1 MIKRRVL
8 AGLLTLMMV
17 LQALAPGAALAKGSK
32 PSNNNLITIGSL
44 TKKDYPQIDKE
55 TALRVAREQKNKR
68 KGFLGRGGASLF
80 SAGSPYIP
88 GQQPGDADKPKYLA
102 NVTGKVEAKGLDG
115 GDFDWN
121 KIFGDKPIKLEL
133 RQLDKTKAN
142 PQTNPL
148 GETGLILTLEVN
160 KAGEFKLTDGAGN
173 LTDLPLFS
181 ADGNPF
187 EYQIQVDR
195 KSYENVE
202 LIISTNAGTP
212 GSKFEPVGDK
222 QIATLFFK
230 IGIQQLASTKFTSE
244 WHTGVAEAERPQI
257 EGYFKID
264 DETDSGFNFPKN
276 DTIRTILRSA
286 YEENFEEDEE
296 KGFWS
301 FIDSELETTP
311 ETVEVKT
318 NTTGLTFEENG
329 DVKTVKSGDHKFK
342 YDFTYD
348 VIDGGKLTMTEM
360 LSVTFDANGG
370 KFENFTVPDTNK
382 KIVKEVDY
390 GKDLTDMAED
400 PTKDRETFKGWSE
413 TKGGTTPVTA
423 EFFKNIKEAKT
434 LYAIWDNN
442 DIVVEQL
449 EVKESFKD
457 GDAWVNDFI
466 PDLAT
471 LKAQVKIK
479 DGSGTPQA
487 LANDDTFEI
496 LDDSGAAITGD
507 ALKDYLYEKLK
518 EKDNPNGEPTRVET
532 VKAKV
537 TVNGTSK
544 IVEIPIKVIKNI
556 YEAETLTEKPFYVP
570 KDYVKVT
577 LDPTDKATDS
587 QKTYYYVNKEAMVV
601 IPGKDPVGKEGNN
614 FVNWTIPGTPA
625 PKEYKLADRHQ
636 FGGET
641 IITANYVNN
650 VVEQKEGEGKPKVPD
665 DFVKVIV
672 DTTDDASNET
682 KFTRTFW
689 VKPET
694 PVRIKVDNPVAANA
708 TKAFSKWRTKQ
719 YDGLYKVID
728 LNVDQK
734 FSEKETLI
742 EAFYSPLAIEQ
753 KDGLPKPDAVPDN
766 FIRIYLD
773 TTDKATVKKRS
784 TWWVAPDKSS
794 IKFALDSPVGKEVT
808 DGNSHYKWKF
818 DYRWKSDKNELKKTE
833 EIRGNII
840 YDIDT
845 TKVYDEEVFYAQY
858 KTDNVIPKFNDDGSE
873 NDKPDGYVTLT
884 FDKGEHGKEI
894 TGQTVYYVNPK
905 ANPAKTLGDASI
917 KKPEV
922 KAETGWKQ
930 KAGADAWDTADTFE
944 IKADKTVKAQYE
956 PIANV
961 IPQEKEDGSD
971 KPDGY
976 ITVTFSTETNG
987 KIEGSTKTTKVVY
1000 VNPNKAVMLKD
1011 QAPEVTP
1018 NAGFEFTGW
1027 DTQIEKAIQYK
1038 DNDVIKAKYKTIADV
1053 VPQEGENKPEG
1064 VPKNF
1069 VKVTFV
1075 PTEKGTMEGAKIFW
1089 VNPEVKVTIPVKDP
1103 VGATYFKFDKWKFG
1117 EKADGADYTPSVE
1130 TQFKENTTITATY
1143 KEAKNII
1150 PYNPEEPITRPD
1162 GYVRVT
1168 FAADPGLKLTEQK
1181 AYYVKKNAKITLKAI
1196 KDDTTNYGYPSV
1208 TANTGYKFEKWDK
1221 GDDTVINA
1229 DIVVTAKATKLDNVI
1244 PEKDANGK
1252 TNEKPTGYVQV
1263 TVDPTDEA
1271 TDPATKVFWVN
1282 PNEVVQI
1289 PAEKPTGKK
1298 EGETTYVFYD
1308 WDRSL
1313 VGQFTEDTT
1322 ITATYKKQTP
1332 QTPIFAPYV
1341 STGVVAT
1348 DLNKLPALD
1357 AYKDQIHSDKDFE
1370 LVDIVEQPKVN
1381 KSGFTSAKIKIRF
1394 KERDMTKVVDVLVYV
1409 IPDPVIIEKP
1419 YPVPGDCN
1427 NSCDQP
1433 NQPNQPNIGMDALNT
1448 TDHYQY
1454 LIGYPDG
1461 NFAPNRGM
1469 TRAEVATMFTR
1480 LLKERPVKGQRYYT
1494 GFSDIQAGDWYAN
1507 TVGYAVQVGIVSG
1520 YPDGSFKP
1528 NKPITRAEFASI
1540 ASRFDALAQGND
1552 IAFNDLAPSHW
1563 GYNAIRSAATK
1574 GWISGYPDN
1583 TFRPEKAI
1591 SRAEVTSI
1599 TNRMLN
1605 RYADLYWIDAHRGEV
1620 IRFGDVNRGD
1630 WYFEPIMEA
1639 TMGHDF
1645 IRDRD
1650 GKTEHWTGL
1659 NGKSFI

>member
-1 MIKRRVL
+1 MKKRTTSFFL
-8 AGLLTLMMV
+8 ALIMLLQFALPQNIFAEEDKSLPHDKNVKMGEINSKSYGAKMM
-17 LQALAPGAALAKGSK
+17 LELNKLTARNKKSNSAKPG
-32 PSNNNLITIGSL
+32 
-44 TKKDYPQIDKE
+44 
-55 TALRVAREQKNKR
+55 V
-68 KGFLGRGGASLF
+68 SLF
-80 SAGSPYIP
+80 GYFEDGNEPS
-88 GQQPGDADKPKYLA
+88 DTDKPKYYG
-102 NVTGKVEAKGLDG
+102 NVKAIFKVNGLDG
-115 GDFDWN
+115 NDFQWN
-121 KIFGDKPIKLEL
+121 EIFGVDDQGNQKPA
-133 RQLDKTKAN
+133 QLVFSQINDNT
-142 PQTNPL
+142 
-148 GETGLILTLEVN
+148 GDETGVERILKVT
-160 KAGEFKLTDGAGN
+160 ATGEYTWTDGAGN
-173 LTDLPLFS
+173 PAELPLFNNNLEPLIYEVRVDEEVS
-181 ADGNPF
+181 EKVKLLTANILPSEDASPTFEQPDADGRVKFNLVLQL
-187 EYQIQVDR
+187 ELNQV
-195 KSYENVE
+195 
-202 LIISTNAGTP
+202 
-212 GSKFEPVGDK
+212 
-222 QIATLFFK
+222 
-230 IGIQQLASTKFTSE
+230 ASTKFKSE
-244 WHTGVAEAERPQI
+244 WHTGVTETQRPQVQGTIIGKEEGI
-257 EGYFKID
+257 E
-264 DETDSGFNFPKN
+264 EEPVNFDLPKN
-276 DTIRTILRSA
+276 DTDIKIIRDWDNS
-286 YEENFEEDEE
+286 FEEGLILPEY
-296 KGFWS
+296 
-301 FIDSELETTP
+301 LYETP
-311 ETVEVKT
+311 TVRVNET
-318 NTTGLTFEENG
+318 NTADLTFDTTG
-329 DVKTVKSGDHKFK
+329 KIVKSGDHKYRYKFA
-342 YDFTYD
+342 YN

-442 DIVVEQL
+442 DIVTEQL

-466 PDLAT
+466 PTLDT
-471 LKAQVKIK
+471 LKGQVKIK
-479 DGSGTPQA
+479 DGNGTPQA
-487 LANDDTFEI
+487 LEATDTFEI
-496 LDDSGAAITGD
+496 LNDGGTAITGD
-507 ALKDYLYEKLK
+507 DLKNYLYEKLQ
-518 EKDNPNGEPTRVET
+518 EKDNPNDEPTRVET
-532 VKAKV
+532 VKAKI
-537 TVNGTSK
+537 THANGTSK
-544 IVEIPIKVIKNI
+544 TVEIPIKVFKNI
-556 YEAETLTEKPFYVP
+556 YEAKTLTEKPFYVP
-570 KDYVKVT
+570 ADYVKVT
-577 LDPTDKATDS
+577 LDPTTKAKEP
-587 QKTYYYVNKEAMVV
+587 QKTYYYVNPKAKVV
-601 IPGKDPVGKEGNN
+601 IPGKDPEGKGDNK
-614 FVNWTIPGTPA
+614 FVKWTIGDT
-625 PKEYKLADRHQ
+625 EYKLSERHQ
-636 FGGET
+636 FDNET
-641 IITANYVNN
+641 IIEAQYVSDVIPGNPDGSKPDTVPENYVK
-650 VVEQKEGEGKPKVPD
+650 VSFVLVPEIGGEIGGTFEK
-665 DFVKVIV
+665 
-672 DTTDDASNET
+672 DAITVYYVN
-682 KFTRTFW
+682 
-689 VKPET
+689 PE
-694 PVRIKVDNPVAANA
+694 
-708 TKAFSKWRTKQ
+708 
-719 YDGLYKVID
+719 
-728 LNVDQK
+728 
-734 FSEKETLI
+734 
-742 EAFYSPLAIEQ
+742 
-753 KDGLPKPDAVPDN
+753 
-766 FIRIYLD
+766 
-773 TTDKATVKKRS
+773 
-784 TWWVAPDKSS
+784 
-794 IKFALDSPVGKEVT
+794 KEVT
-808 DGNSHYKWKF
+808 ITQPETIADIGYEFKKWDQDTTAAKKYVENTTVKGSF
-818 DYRWKSDKNELKKTE
+818 RELK
-833 EIRGNII
+833 NII
-840 YDIDT
+840 PATNDDGTSNNQPEGYVTVTFTDGVEGKVHGKITSGKTVYYVNPKANKQLKHLVLDSYNRKNRPIVTPDVGYEFTGWLQGNNYYIVEDVTVPAEYEAID
-845 TKVYDEEVFYAQY
+845 D
-858 KTDNVIPKFNDDGSE
+858 VIPKTNDDGKE
-873 NDKPDGYVTLT
+873 NEKPYGYVTLT
-884 FDKGEHGKEI
+884 FDKGDHGKEI

-905 ANPAKTLGDASI
+905 ADPAKTVGDALI

-922 KAETGWKQ
+922 KAEIGWKQ

-944 IKADKTVKAQYE
+944 IKADKTVKAQYDS
-956 PIANV
+956 IADV
-961 IPQEKEDGSD
+961 IPQEKEDGTD

-976 ITVTFSTETNG
+976 LTVTFSTEKDG
-987 KIEGSTKTTKVVY
+987 KIKDTTDTKTKVVY
-1000 VNPNKAVMLKD
+1000 VNPNKAVVLKGE
-1011 QAPEVTP
+1011 APEVTP

-1038 DNDVIKAKYKTIADV
+1038 DNDVIKAKYKTIVDV

-1064 VPKNF
+1064 VPENF

-1103 VGATYFKFDKWKFG
+1103 VGATYFKFDKWKLG

-1143 KEAKNII
+1143 EEAKNII

-1196 KDDTTNYGYPSV
+1196 KDDTTNYGYPGV
-1208 TANTGYKFEKWDK
+1208 TANTGYKFKEWDK

-1298 EGETTYVFYD
+1298 DGETTYVFYD

-1348 DLNKLPALD
+1348 DLNKQPLLD
-1357 AYKDQIHSDKDFE
+1357 AYKDQIKSDKDFE

-1394 KERDMTKVVDVLVYV
+1394 TENGMTKVVDVLVYV
-1409 IPDPVIIEKP
+1409 KPDPVIIEKP

-1433 NQPNQPNIGMDALNT
+1433 NKPNQPNIGMDALNT
-1448 TDHYQY
+1448 KDHYQY

-1494 GFSDIQAGDWYAN
+1494 GFSDIQDGDWYAN

-1528 NKPITRAEFASI
+1528 NKPITRSEFASI